1 MNKKNSDIRLRSL
14 LFLLLGISVALA
26 IIFLKKA
33 SEKTADDPAD
43 YILPKASSPS
53 APDMTMDTAFL
64 TAPAETISIALP
76 DTIGKDKRPAAEAGF
91 EDGYLSGMDDGAIGE
106 ERASYDESNN
116 LPTRTEREA
125 YVKGY
130 REGYAKGFEDGSK
143 GKQFNI

>member
-1 MNKKNSDIRLRSL
+1 MNKKNPDNRLRSL
-14 LFLLLGISVALA
+14 LFLLLGIAVTLA

-33 SEKTADDPAD
+33 SEKTADDSSDSIRPET
-43 YILPKASSPS
+43 SSPS
-53 APDMTMDTAFL
+53 VPDTTMDTAFL

-91 EDGYLSGMDDGAIGE
+91 EDGYLSGMDDGAVGE

-116 LPTRTEREA
+116 FPTRTEREA